1 MSKLEETIAEVDKHK
16 EEIKKAVE
24 AERVR
29 ILTLLVSNVGEKAA
43 QYKALIKN
51 TGGLLT
57 QSMVFA
63 YSKGFQESIKLIT
76 KDSANE
82 KSV

>member
-1 MSKLEETIAEVDKHK
+1 MSEVADPEKTHK

-29 ILTLLVSNVGEKAA
+29 ILTLLVKNIADKAA
-43 QYKALIKN
+43 QYKAHIRH

-76 KDSANE
+76 KESTDE
-82 KSV
+82 KFV